1 MGISGGY
8 KVCKDFSSAIDP
20 DAAEAFL
27 PYTEGAGKGC
37 SSLALSFTASFIPD
51 VILVPVRVQQLLQR
65 ESIGVGMELCSA

>member
-37 SSLALSFTASFIPD
+37 SSLARSFTASFLPD
-51 VILVPVRVQQLLQR
+51 VILVPV
-65 ESIGVGMELCSA
+65 